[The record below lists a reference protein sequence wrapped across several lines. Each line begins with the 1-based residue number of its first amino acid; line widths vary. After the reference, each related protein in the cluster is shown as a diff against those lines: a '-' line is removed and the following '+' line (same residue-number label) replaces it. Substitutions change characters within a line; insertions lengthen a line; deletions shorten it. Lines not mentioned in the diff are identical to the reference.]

1 MKTEAGGRRLEVGV
15 LRGIGWPANSLT
27 VRHTKIVCTIG
38 PASEEPAVIEEMLKA
53 GMNVARVN
61 MSHGTKKEHSR
72 RIRTLRSVAERFEAH
87 LGVLVDIR
95 GPRIRLGEFETG
107 PLQLEAGEEVELIPG
122 NVTGT
127 RRRIPI
133 NYHGLVRDVRPG
145 NLILVAD
152 GLVSLRVL
160 DATDQSV
167 LCRVETGGEV
177 GARKGVNLPGVRVS
191 LPSLTEKD
199 MEDIRFAIAENADFI
214 ALSFVRKTE
223 DVIAARC
230 LLEEAAADIGIIAKI
245 ENWEGLENLSDIL
258 KVVDGIMVARGD
270 LGLEIPTEEV
280 PLAQKRIIEEANA
293 AGKPVIT
300 ATQMLESMVHNPRPT
315 RAEASDVANA
325 IFDGTDAVM
334 LSGETA
340 IGRYPV
346 DAVAVMARIAAR
358 TEESLPFGE
367 ILDRRKASSRH
378 TVTDA
383 ISYATCAAAQDLG
396 AAAIITSTQT
406 GYTARMVAKYRPRPP
421 IVAVTPHLRTAM
433 RLSIVWGVLPLIVR
447 RIESTDQM
455 IQEAVEAAVSAGHIN
470 SGDLVVITA
479 GVPVGVHGTTNLL
492 KVHTV
497 GDVLARGIGIGA
509 KAVTG
514 TVCVVHTSSEAL
526 ARVQPGDI
534 MVAPAT
540 DKEFVPAMERC
551 AGIVTEVGGLTSH
564 AAIVGLQFG
573 IPVVVGVEG
582 ATALLKD
589 GEMVT
594 LDGYRGVIYSGFAR
608 VL

>member
-1 MKTEAGGRRLEVGV
+1 M
-15 LRGIGWPANSLT
+15 
-27 VRHTKIVCTIG
+27 RHTKIVCTIG
-38 PASEEPAVIEEMLKA
+38 PASENPAVIEGMLKA

-61 MSHGTKKEHSR
+61 MSHGTQEEHSR
-72 RIRTLRSVAERFEAH
+72 RIRLLRSVAGR
-87 LGVLVDIR
+87 LGKNLGILIDIR
-95 GPRIRLGEFETG
+95 GPRIRLGEFEAG
-107 PLQLEAGEEVELIPG
+107 PLQLEAGEEVELIPE
-122 NVTGT
+122 NVAGT

-133 NYHGLVRDVRPG
+133 NYKGLVRDVRPG
-145 NLILVAD
+145 NLILMAD

-160 DATDQSV
+160 DATDKGV

-177 GARKGVNLPGVRVS
+177 AARKGVNLPGIKVN

-199 MEDIRFAIAENADFI
+199 INDIRFAVAENVDFI

-223 DVIAARC
+223 DVLTARR
-230 LLEEAAADIGIIAKI
+230 LLEEADADIGIIAKI
-245 ENWEGLENLSDIL
+245 ENWEGLENLSNIL
-258 KVVDGIMVARGD
+258 KVVDGVMVARGD

-300 ATQMLESMVHNPRPT
+300 ATQMLESMVHNTRPT

-346 DAVAVMARIAAR
+346 EAVAVMSKIAAR

-367 ILDRRKASSRH
+367 ILNRRKASSRH

-383 ISYATCAAAQDLG
+383 ISFATCATAQDLG
-396 AAAIITSTQT
+396 AAAIITATQT
-406 GYTARMVAKYRPRPP
+406 GYTARMVAKYRPRAP
-421 IVAVTPHLRTAM
+421 IVAVTPHLKAAM
-433 RLSIVWGVLPLIVR
+433 RLSIVWGVLPLLIR

-455 IQEAVEAAVSAGHIN
+455 IQEAVEAAISAGYIN

-514 TVCVVHTSSEAL
+514 TVRVVHTSREAL
-526 ARVQPGDI
+526 ARIQPGDI
-534 MVAPAT
+534 MVTPTT

-551 AGIVTEVGGLTSH
+551 AGIVTETSGLTSH

-573 IPVVVGVEG
+573 IPVIVGVEG
-582 ATALLKD
+582 ATAVLKD
-589 GEMVT
+589 GQMVT
-594 LDGYRGVIYSGFAR
+594 LDGHRGIIYSGFAR

>member
-1 MKTEAGGRRLEVGV
+1 M
-15 LRGIGWPANSLT
+15 
-27 VRHTKIVCTIG
+27 RHTKIVCTIG
-38 PASEEPAVIEEMLKA
+38 PASESPAVIEQMLKY

-61 MSHGTKKEHSR
+61 MSHGTQEEHSR
-72 RIRTLRSVAERFEAH
+72 RIRLLRSVAGR
-87 LGVLVDIR
+87 LGKTLGILVDIR
-95 GPRIRLGEFETG
+95 GPRIRLGEFEAG
-107 PLQLEAGEEVELIPG
+107 PFRLEAGEEVELIPG

-133 NYHGLVRDVRPG
+133 NYHGLAQDVRPG
-145 NLILVAD
+145 SVILVAD

-160 DATDQSV
+160 DTTDQSV

-177 GARKGVNLPGVRVS
+177 GARKGVNLPGVRVN

-199 MEDIRFAIAENADFI
+199 ISDINFAVAENVDFI
-214 ALSFVRKTE
+214 ALSFVRKKD
-223 DVIAARC
+223 DVLAARR
-230 LLEEAAADIGIIAKI
+230 LLEEAGADIGIIAKI
-245 ENWEGLENLSDIL
+245 ENWEGLEKLGDIL
-258 KVVDGIMVARGD
+258 KVADGVMVARGD

-340 IGRYPV
+340 VGRYPAE
-346 DAVAVMARIAAR
+346 AVAVMSKIAAR

-367 ILDRRKASSRH
+367 ILSRRKASSRH

-383 ISYATCAAAQDLG
+383 ISFATCAAAQDLG
-396 AAAIITSTQT
+396 AAAIITATQT
-406 GYTARMVAKYRPRPP
+406 GYTARMVAKYRPRAP
-421 IVAVTPHLRTAM
+421 IVAVTPHLKAAM
-433 RLSIVWGVLPLIVR
+433 RLSIVWGVFPLLVR

-455 IQEAVEAAVSAGHIN
+455 IQEAVDAAVSAGYVK
-470 SGDLVVITA
+470 SGDLVVITS

-497 GDVLARGIGIGA
+497 GDVLARGTGIGA

-514 TVCVVHTSSEAL
+514 TVRIVHTAREAL
-526 ARVQPGDI
+526 ARIQPGDI

-540 DKEFVPAMERC
+540 GKEFVPAMERC
-551 AGIVTEVGGLTSH
+551 SGIVTEAGGLTSH

-573 IPVVVGVEG
+573 IPVIVGVEG
-582 ATALLKD
+582 ATAVLKD
-589 GEMVT
+589 GQVVT
-594 LDGYRGVIYSGFAR
+594 LDGHRGIIYSGFAR

>member
-223 DVIAARC
+223 DVIAARR

-245 ENWEGLENLSDIL
+245 EKWEGLENLSDIL

-346 DAVAVMARIAAR
+346 DAVAV
-358 TEESLPFGE
+358 
-367 ILDRRKASSRH
+367 
-378 TVTDA
+378 
-383 ISYATCAAAQDLG
+383 
-396 AAAIITSTQT
+396 
-406 GYTARMVAKYRPRPP
+406 
-421 IVAVTPHLRTAM
+421 
-433 RLSIVWGVLPLIVR
+433 
-447 RIESTDQM
+447 
-455 IQEAVEAAVSAGHIN
+455 
-470 SGDLVVITA
+470 
-479 GVPVGVHGTTNLL
+479 
-492 KVHTV
+492 
-497 GDVLARGIGIGA
+497 
-509 KAVTG
+509 
-514 TVCVVHTSSEAL
+514 
-526 ARVQPGDI
+526 
-534 MVAPAT
+534 
-540 DKEFVPAMERC
+540 
-551 AGIVTEVGGLTSH
+551 
-564 AAIVGLQFG
+564 
-573 IPVVVGVEG
+573 
-582 ATALLKD
+582 
-589 GEMVT
+589 
-594 LDGYRGVIYSGFAR
+594 
-608 VL
+608 